1 MKRTILTLLFALLD
15 GFGVYAQTP
24 QDEVSLT
31 DMTFVRQSFIR
42 NFYNLRK
49 VVSQINMEGTNL
61 QLASAAN
68 LIVENDKSA
77 ATLKQEGRT
86 LNISASEGD
95 VASTIRVGAFHPYF
109 TYEVSVADIDAGEQ
123 AGINFYPNSG
133 EGKQIRIV
141 YHDGRVQALAYED
154 GNTTVMAEKEVKA
167 ADMIKLRVQYTGV
180 RFHVFTLHDDGSTNL
195 LYSVKN
201 DMRAVESC
209 VTHSFGV
216 FASLQ
221 KGGSVTLHKAEA
233 MLTCGTGQADSQ
245 IIQYSDGTP
254 LIKDGRLYLCLT
266 TRGFERIFDSYQGV
280 YSIDLT
286 SYELRLEGALFFGK
300 GDGMMYGFHA
310 TKVVYDKNSG
320 LYMVITTSHE
330 DTHTLVYS
338 STTADLLHG
347 IHYLEC
353 KELVFP
359 HSYTNNKGYNT
370 EDPDFFYDSKAGKW
384 RLAYCALR
392 DKSYVT
398 YLCESKNWDGP
409 YKQIAESE
417 QNNNTGIRIV
427 SVGGKRHVL
436 SGGTGTTYYIYD
448 YPTLKYQGV
457 FNHKYSG
464 GGQRGWPT
472 IIPVKYGNYE
482 RYLWIAFDRGAPTGR
497 YSYGTLYFF
506 LGDKM
511 WRREQDNSR

>member
-1 MKRTILTLLFALLD
+1 MTLFSDKKTTNMKRTIFTLLFVLLG

-141 YHDGRVQALAYED
+141 YHDGRVQSLAVD
-154 GNTTVMAEKEVKA
+154 GGSTTVLAEKEVKA

-221 KGGSVTLHKAEA
+221 KGGNVTLHKAEA

-254 LIKDGRLYLCLT
+254 LIKDGRSLQ
-266 TRGFERIFDSYQGV
+266 R
-280 YSIDLT
+280 
-286 SYELRLEGALFFGK
+286 GAL
-300 GDGMMYGFHA
+300 
-310 TKVVYDKNSG
+310 
-320 LYMVITTSHE
+320 
-330 DTHTLVYS
+330 
-338 STTADLLHG
+338 
-347 IHYLEC
+347 
-353 KELVFP
+353 
-359 HSYTNNKGYNT
+359 
-370 EDPDFFYDSKAGKW
+370 
-384 RLAYCALR
+384 
-392 DKSYVT
+392 
-398 YLCESKNWDGP
+398 
-409 YKQIAESE
+409 
-417 QNNNTGIRIV
+417 
-427 SVGGKRHVL
+427 RHP
-436 SGGTGTTYYIYD
+436 GGTYASGTFRAVW
-448 YPTLKYQGV
+448 PCAQGRDGA
-457 FNHKYSG
+457 HRRCGHG
-464 GGQRGWPT
+464 GTFEWSAARHTRYAPLGLLCRGVPPRAHSQEPRRCDVAPHDT
-472 IIPVKYGNYE
+472 P
-482 RYLWIAFDRGAPTGR
+482 RRGVAECR
-497 YSYGTLYFF
+497 LHRAAA
-506 LGDKM
+506 
-511 WRREQDNSR
+511 RRV